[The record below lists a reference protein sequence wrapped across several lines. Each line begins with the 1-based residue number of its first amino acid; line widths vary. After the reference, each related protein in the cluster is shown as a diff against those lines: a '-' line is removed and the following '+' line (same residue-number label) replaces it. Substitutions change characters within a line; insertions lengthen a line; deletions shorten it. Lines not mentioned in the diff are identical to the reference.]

1 MKSQAEPQ
9 PPTRQYLLGTLS
21 QEQLAEFEERLLTDV
36 GLYEELLMAEDELI
50 DQFLGGELSAPER
63 ERIESHF
70 LRTPERQEH
79 LRFARTLRRYVSA
92 HQPQVDELVGV
103 AQIAAAEELP
113 QIAVTPPSKR
123 SFLSTLFPRSPALA
137 FSLACALLL
146 VIAGGVWLAISLRR
160 QTNGPQNLF
169 AVELAPGLTRSGE
182 IMEFAIP
189 PEYDAVRLQLDLP
202 EDQNPSYEAVLQDAD
217 GRTLTTNKNL
227 RTQSAN
233 GRPAV
238 FVDVTRNLMPS
249 GDYRVKLSGLSV
261 KGEAE
266 SLGSYSFRVLSK

>member
-1 MKSQAEPQ
+1 MKSQAELQ
-9 PPTRQYLLGTLS
+9 PTIRQYLLGTLS
-21 QEQLAEFEERLLTDV
+21 QEQLAEFEERLLTDG
-36 GLYEELLMAEDELI
+36 GLYDELLMAEDELI
-50 DQFLGGELSAPER
+50 DQFLSGALSATER

-79 LRFARTLRRYVSA
+79 LRFASTLRRYVSA
-92 HQPQVDELVGV
+92 NQPQVDEVVGI
-103 AQIAAAEELP
+103 AQVAAAEELP
-113 QIAVTPPSKR
+113 QIAVTPHRKR

-160 QTNGPQNLF
+160 QTNWPQSFF

-189 PEYDAVRLQLDLP
+189 PEYDVVRLQLDLP
-202 EDQNPSYEAVLQDAD
+202 EDQYPSYEAVSQDAG

-227 RTQSAN
+227 KAQSAT

-238 FVDVTRNLMPS
+238 FVDVRRSLLPPGN
-249 GDYRVKLSGLSV
+249 YRVKLSGLTAN
-261 KGEAE
+261 GNAE
-266 SLGSYSFRVLSK
+266 NVGSYSFRVLKQ